1 MAVIMLL
8 RVLLTGVCLSM
19 PWAKVS
25 FFNIF
30 FINFYP
36 LTQTRNGV
44 HDTATAKEKIEH
56 LMQYLQE
63 IKALLEFR
71 GPNGL
76 V

>member
-25 FFNIF
+25 FLNIF

-56 LMQYLQE
+56 F
-63 IKALLEFR
+63 IAISTR
-71 GPNGL
+71 NRSHT
-76 V
+76 